1 MFLLKIVKW
10 TDTLKKIRE
19 FFKMFRAEFP
29 VKSTTSSLTGTLFTF
44 YLSDFKK
51 AMAVSLTAVV
61 KHKQKIGYYFY
72 FIECNLA
79 W

>member
-1 MFLLKIVKW
+1 
-10 TDTLKKIRE
+10 
-19 FFKMFRAEFP
+19 MFRAELP
-29 VKSTTSSLTGTLFTF
+29 VKSTTSSLTGTFSAF
-44 YLSDFKK
+44 CLSYFKK

-61 KHKQKIGYYFY
+61 KRKQKIGYYFY